1 VSALLLVLVLLVGGA
16 HAEPMSPEG
25 WRTLVRNAQQ
35 QVAAGTPHA
44 VVSMRRLGDRQVR
57 GPEGGVVA
65 VDDRELLRLTAE
77 LEHALTGPD
86 DPLPALRE
94 TALYLAQLEGE
105 VDKLLEEPPPP
116 YSQAIR
122 PDGALFATTTRPLQ
136 PARTTAPWEPALRSG
151 WGRVRAWVGI
161 AMSGR
166 GSGGSGLTAV
176 VLVGTSVAALLLALW
191 PVIRRLGAA
200 GPTASRGGGVR
211 PGRLSTPLGR
221 RLLAILDALARR
233 GLIRAPAHLTNGEVL
248 RTLPESERQLL
259 APAIRVH
266 DLSCY
271 GERAA
276 GPAEHALLEALQ
288 RRLERAP

>member
-1 VSALLLVLVLLVGGA
+1 MMPLLLLLVLLVGSA
-16 HAEPMSPEG
+16 SAEPMSPEG
-25 WRTLVRNAQQ
+25 WRTLVRNAQR

-57 GPEGGVVA
+57 DREGGVVV

-86 DPLPALRE
+86 DPLPTLSE
-94 TALYLAQLEGE
+94 TALYLDQLEGE
-105 VDKLLEEPPPP
+105 VDKLLEDPPPP

-122 PDGALFATTTRPLQ
+122 PDGALFATATRPLQ
-136 PARTTAPWEPALRSG
+136 PARVAAPWEPALRSG

-176 VLVGTSVAALLLALW
+176 VLVGTSVAAVLLALW
-191 PVIRRLGAA
+191 PVIRRLSTHDSAPVRSTRAA
-200 GPTASRGGGVR
+200 PARPPTA
-211 PGRLSTPLGR
+211 LGR
-221 RLLAILDALARR
+221 RLLAILDALAQR
-233 GLIRAPAHLTNGEVL
+233 GLLRAPAHLTNAEVL
-248 RTLPESERQLL
+248 AALPDSERQLL
-259 APAIRVH
+259 APAVRVH

-271 GERAA
+271 GERPA
-276 GPAEHALLEALQ
+276 GKAEHALLEALQ
-288 RRLERAP
+288 RRMERTS